1 MSVATEAA
9 YRGMRKVQ
17 KLAVF
22 LVVIGPEAAAYI
34 LKQFDDD
41 EIEIICKEMTMINA
55 IEDAT
60 QKLAVEEFSG
70 VILSSYGSLL
80 GGVPY
85 TRQALEI
92 AKGDFKATSILERIA
107 PTSNSAEVI
116 KEIEQMEPRQIFNM
130 IKTEQAQTI
139 SFVLSYLENDKAGPI
154 LGMFNQ
160 EIREEVIERL
170 GMMEP
175 TSLELINKV
184 ANALSKN
191 LDTKQKTT
199 MNKSGGIRMV
209 AELLNTLDKEDS
221 KAILANIEERNP
233 QLGGEIRKKMFNFD
247 DLIRLELPDLQRIMR
262 EVDSGDLT
270 IALKSASDA
279 LRDFVLQAVSKRAA
293 ETLLEE
299 LEMMGPVKLTEV
311 EAAQERIIQVVRRL
325 EEQEE
330 ISLDG
335 GSQTV

>member
-1 MSVATEAA
+1 MAADYKNHNRVKRLAT
-9 YRGMRKVQ
+9 
-17 KLAVF
+17 F
-22 LVVIGPEAAAYI
+22 LVVIGPEAAAHI
-34 LKQFDDD
+34 LKEFDD
-41 EIEIICKEMTMINA
+41 ESIESICKEMTCIKYVD
-55 IEDAT
+55 EPT
-60 QKLAVEEFSG
+60 QKAAVEEFSQF
-70 VILSSYGSLL
+70 VLSSYGALL
-80 GGVPY
+80 GGPAY
-85 TRQALEI
+85 TRKALEI

-139 SFVLSYLENDKAGPI
+139 AFVLSYLERDKAGPI
-154 LGMFNQ
+154 LGMFSQ

-170 GMMEP
+170 GIMEP

-191 LDTKQKTT
+191 LDTKQKSTL
-199 MNKSGGIRMV
+199 NKSGGVRMV
-209 AELLNTLDKEDS
+209 ADLLNTLEKEDS
-221 KAILANIEERNP
+221 KAILAAIEERNP
-233 QLGGEIRKKMFNFD
+233 ALGSEIRKKMFSFE
-247 DLIRLELPDLQRIMR
+247 DLTRLSLPDLQRIMR

-270 IALKSASDA
+270 VALKSASDM
-279 LRDFVLQAVSKRAA
+279 LRDAVLSAVSKRAA

-311 EAAQERIIQVVRRL
+311 EAAQERVIQVVRRL

>member
-1 MSVATEAA
+1 MPVA
-9 YRGMRKVQ
+9 YQNKSRIHR
-17 KLAVF
+17 LATF
-22 LVVIGPEAAAYI
+22 LVVIGPEAAAHI
-34 LKQFDDD
+34 LKEFDD
-41 EIEIICKEMTMINA
+41 ESIESICKEMTA
-55 IEDAT
+55 IKSIDEET
-60 QKLAVEEFSG
+60 QKAAIEEFSSF
-70 VILSSYGSLL
+70 ILSSYGSLL
-80 GGVPY
+80 GGPVY
-85 TRQALEI
+85 TRRALEI

-130 IKTEQAQTI
+130 IKTEQPQTI
-139 SFVLSYLENDKAGPI
+139 AFVLSYLERDKAAPI

-160 EIREEVIERL
+160 EVREEVIERL
-170 GMMEP
+170 GIMEP

-184 ANALSKN
+184 ANSLSKN

-199 MNKSGGIRMV
+199 LNKSGSIRMV
-209 AELLNTLDKEDS
+209 ADLLNSLDKEDS

-233 QLGGEIRKKMFNFD
+233 SLGAEIRKKMFSFD
-247 DLIRLELPDLQRIMR
+247 DLVRLELPDLQRIMR

-270 IALKSASDA
+270 VALKSATDN
-279 LRDFVLQAVSKRAA
+279 LRDAVLSAVSKRAA
-293 ETLLEE
+293 ETLMEE

-311 EAAQERIIQVVRRL
+311 EAAQERVIQVVRRL

-335 GSQTV
+335 GGQTV

>member
-1 MSVATEAA
+1 MT
-9 YRGMRKVQ
+9 RIQ
-17 KLAVF
+17 KLAAF
-22 LVVIGPEAAAYI
+22 LVVIGPEAAAYV
-34 LKQFDDD
+34 LKQFEDE
-41 EIEIICKEMTMINA
+41 EIEAICKEMTKIEA
-55 IEDAT
+55 IEEDL
-60 QKLAVEEFSG
+60 QKSVVEEFSG
-70 VILSSYGSLL
+70 VILSSYSSLL
-80 GGVPY
+80 GGPLY
-85 TRQALEI
+85 TRKALEI
-92 AKGDFKATSILERIA
+92 AKGDFKASSILERIA

-130 IKTEQAQTI
+130 IKTEQPQTI
-139 SFVLSYLENDKAGPI
+139 AFVLSYLEKDKAGPI
-154 LGMFNQ
+154 IGMFNQ
-160 EIREEVIERL
+160 DIREEVIERL

-184 ANALSKN
+184 ANSLSKN
-191 LDTKQKTT
+191 LDTKHKAT

-209 AELLNTLDKEDS
+209 ADLLNTLSKEDS

-233 QLGGEIRKKMFNFD
+233 SLGAEIRKKMFSFE
-247 DLIRLELPDLQRIMR
+247 DLIRLELADLQRIMR

-270 IALKSASDA
+270 VALKSAPDQ
-279 LRDFVLQAVSKRAA
+279 LRDVILQAVSKRAA

-311 EAAQERIIQVVRRL
+311 EAAQERVIQVVRRL

-335 GSQTV
+335 GGATV